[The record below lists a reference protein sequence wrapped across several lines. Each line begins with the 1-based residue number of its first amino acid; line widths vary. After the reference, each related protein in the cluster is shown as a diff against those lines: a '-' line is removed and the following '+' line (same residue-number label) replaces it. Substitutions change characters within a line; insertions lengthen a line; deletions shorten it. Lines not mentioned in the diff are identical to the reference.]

1 MQTEVLAAVFV
12 LIATDIILYTAG
24 RDVTEFLDQ
33 RQPIW
38 TLKSTRRGNIRCEV
52 DQIETAAP
60 LSVSIKRCIVL
71 ERRRCEGRILGV
83 LDAERQEQM
92 TVFYRD
98 IFARTET
105 MLFMALDRSC
115 AIFKVQSLQNY
126 KTTSKTPS
134 IEGQLIRKPLRKF
147 GKMDLF
153 SKSLLVLS
161 GVEHVFYY
169 ISPTTGEGNQP
180 SRIKLVRALA
190 GLQYYHYLDVLGL
203 LLCHT

>member
-115 AIFKVQSLQNY
+115 AIFKVQSLQNWHDVY
-126 KTTSKTPS
+126 YDLRVRNAS
-134 IEGQLIRKPLRKF
+134 IQARTHPACKAFFHRFL
-147 GKMDLF
+147 
-153 SKSLLVLS
+153 
-161 GVEHVFYY
+161 
-169 ISPTTGEGNQP
+169 GNQRP
-180 SRIKLVRALA
+180 ITVYSRHC
-190 GLQYYHYLDVLGL
+190 QQL
-203 LLCHT
+203 LRQRT